1 MDVVLITFSQ
11 TGNTLKIAEAMADAF
26 RDAGHLARTIPLK
39 EAIPDDTTKVD
50 LLGVGTPCFSSQS
63 PTPVKEFL
71 RILPPLKGQRSIA
84 FATSSG
90 APGRVLF
97 DMASLLRGKGADVL
111 GTFLARGEVHHPAPH
126 MIGQFMGRP
135 NDDDLI
141 RARQFAFTVAEH
153 VSMSRD
159 GLLLN
164 NRPNVLKPGLGFYD
178 LMGLALS
185 DKMLRLMM
193 PEPKPDP
200 VKCDQ
205 CQWCVDEC
213 PMGNIRLLSAPILG
227 DRCIRCYHC
236 LNGCPQKAFH
246 ADWRFA
252 DPLLRFLY
260 NATFM
265 RWFGDLKPGEQIY

>member
-1 MDVVLITFSQ
+1 MDVLLICFSQ
-11 TGNTLKIAEAMADAF
+11 TGNTRKIADAMAEAF
-26 RDAGHLARTIPLK
+26 RELGCLVRMIPLS
-39 EAIPDDTTKVD
+39 EAIPEDVAKVD
-50 LLGVGTPCFSSQS
+50 LLGIGTPCFSSQS
-63 PTPVKEFL
+63 PTPIKEFL
-71 RILPPLKGQRSIA
+71 RTLPSLDGQRSFV

-90 APGRVLF
+90 APGRVLY
-97 DMASLLRGKGADVL
+97 DMASLLRRKGAQVL
-111 GTFLARGEVHHPAPH
+111 GGFLARGEVHHPAPY
-126 MIGQFMGRP
+126 MTGQFPGRP
-135 NDDDLI
+135 TEEDLI
-141 RARQFAFTVAEH
+141 RARQFAISVAEH
-153 VSMSRD
+153 DSMNRD
-159 GLLLN
+159 GLPLN
-164 NRPNVLKPGLGFYD
+164 KWPNALKPGLGFYD
-178 LMGLALS
+178 LMGVTLS

-246 ADWRFA
+246 AGWRFA

-265 RWFGDLKPGEQIY
+265 HWFGDLKPDEQIY

>member
-1 MDVVLITFSQ
+1 MDVLLITFSQ
-11 TGNTLKIAEAMADAF
+11 TGNTYKIAEAMTEAF
-26 RDAGHLARTIPLK
+26 REAGHLARTIPLK
-39 EAIPDDTTKVD
+39 EATPNDATNVD

-63 PTPVKEFL
+63 PTPIKEFL
-71 RILPPLKGQRSIA
+71 RILPPVNGLESFV

-90 APGRVLF
+90 APGRVLY
-97 DMASLLRGKGADVL
+97 DLASLLRGKGAEVL
-111 GTFLARGEVHHPAPH
+111 GGFLARGEVHHPAPH
-126 MIGQFMGRP
+126 MTGQFVARP
-135 NDDDLI
+135 NEDDFT
-141 RARQFAFTVAEH
+141 RARQFALAVAEH
-153 VSMSRD
+153 MSMNRND
-159 GLLLN
+159 PLLN
-164 NRPNVLKPGLGFYD
+164 SRPDALKSGLGFYD

-185 DKMLRLMM
+185 DKLLRLMM

-205 CQWCVDEC
+205 CRWCVVEC
-213 PMGNIRLLSAPILG
+213 PMGNISLHSYPVLG

-236 LNGCPQKAFH
+236 LIGCPQKAFN

-265 RWFGDLKPGEQIY
+265 RWFGDLKPGEEIY

>member
-11 TGNTLKIAEAMADAF
+11 TGNTRKIAEAMIEAF
-26 RDAGHLARTIPLK
+26 REAGHLARTIPLK
-39 EAIPDDTTKVD
+39 EAIPDETAKVD
-50 LLGVGTPCFSSQS
+50 LLGVGTPCYSSQS
-63 PTPVKEFL
+63 PIPIKKFL
-71 RILPPLKGQRSIA
+71 RTLPSLNGQIA
-84 FATSSG
+84 FVFATSSG
-90 APGRVLF
+90 APGRVLY
-97 DMASLLRGKGADVL
+97 DLASLLRGRGAEVL
-111 GTFLARGEVHHPAPH
+111 GGFLARGEVHHPAPH
-126 MIGQFMGRP
+126 MTGQFMGRP
-135 NDDDLI
+135 NEEDFD
-141 RARQFAFTVAEH
+141 RARQFAIAVEEH
-153 VSMSRD
+153 MSMKR
-159 GLLLN
+159 
-164 NRPNVLKPGLGFYD
+164 NRPLENSRPDAMKPGLGFYD

-205 CQWCVDEC
+205 CQWCVVEC

-236 LNGCPQKAFH
+236 LNGCPQKVFT

-252 DPLLRFLY
+252 DPLLRFIY
-260 NATFM
+260 NPTFM

>member
-1 MDVVLITFSQ
+1 MDVLLITFSQ
-11 TGNTLKIAEAMADAF
+11 TGNTREIADAMADAL
-26 RDAGHLARTIPLK
+26 REAGHLARTIPLK

-63 PTPVKEFL
+63 PTPIKEFL
-71 RILPPLKGQRSIA
+71 RSLPSLYGQRSFV

-90 APGRVLF
+90 APGRVLY
-97 DMASLLRGKGADVL
+97 DLASLLRGKGSEVL
-111 GTFLARGEVHHPAPH
+111 GGFLARGEVHHPAPH
-126 MIGQFMGRP
+126 MAGQFPGRP
-135 NDDDLI
+135 TEEDFI
-141 RARQFAFTVAEH
+141 RARQFAISVAEH
-153 VSMSRD
+153 VSTNRD
-159 GLLLN
+159 GQLLN
-164 NRPNVLKPGLGFYD
+164 NRLDAFMSGLGFYD

-193 PEPKPDP
+193 PEPKLDTER
-200 VKCDQ
+200 CDH
-205 CQWCVDEC
+205 CRWCVDEC
-213 PMGNIRLLSAPILG
+213 PMGNISLLSAPILG

-265 RWFGDLKPGEQIY
+265 RWFGDLKPGEHIY